1 MTTDKGMRWGNRPV
15 TRFRVQ
21 IGMADTSVGDLDQTL
36 AWLEL
41 GGLPDRVLFINSELG
56 AGSLDDS
63 GSLGLGDG
71 EVGESR
77 HLCLGCMN
85 GTRCSFGYG

>member
-1 MTTDKGMRWGNRPV
+1 MTTDKGMRWGNGPV

-41 GGLPDRVLFINSELG
+41 RGLPDRVLLINSELCT
-56 AGSLDDS
+56 GSLEDS
-63 GSLGLGDG
+63 GGLGLGDG
-71 EVGESR
+71 EVGENR

-85 GTRCSFGYG
+85 GMRCSFGYG